1 MIKIENLKASID
13 DKDILKGIDLEIP
26 AGEVHVI
33 MGRNGSGKSTLANV
47 IAGNETYEV
56 DDGNLSMEN
65 TDITEMSIENRAL
78 EGIFLCFQY
87 PVAIPGVSMAYF
99 LRSAL
104 NAHRKYQGKEEM
116 DALEFL
122 NKAKAILSELSLDDS
137 FLKRSINDGFSGGEK
152 KKSEIL
158 QLLTIN
164 PKLAVLDET
173 DSGLDVDAL
182 RTVAK
187 GVNKFKD
194 KNNSVLIITHYQR
207 LLDYIKP
214 DVVHLMIDGKIVKSG
229 DMSLVEKVEKD
240 GYSWLEK

>member
-1 MIKIENLKASID
+1 MIKIEKLKASMD
-13 DKDILKGIDLEIP
+13 DKDILKGINLEIP

-56 DDGNLSMEN
+56 DGGNITMET

-122 NKAKAILSELSLDDS
+122 NKAKAILSELGLDDS
-137 FLKRSINDGFSGGEK
+137 FLKRSTCF
-152 KKSEIL
+152 
-158 QLLTIN
+158 
-164 PKLAVLDET
+164 LA
-173 DSGLDVDAL
+173 
-182 RTVAK
+182 K
-187 GVNKFKD
+187 
-194 KNNSVLIITHYQR
+194 
-207 LLDYIKP
+207 
-214 DVVHLMIDGKIVKSG
+214 VKC
-229 DMSLVEKVEKD
+229 K
-240 GYSWLEK
+240 